1 MAESINGIQLG
12 AKIGQ
17 NAELLYGN
25 LPGYDIGVD
34 GGQTLRSDMYAN
46 NRIAFEDTQS
56 DKIAHQVPKAADIN
70 KKSTIT
76 PQSEKQ
82 IMNFLEGLDG
92 YNRAMID

>member
-1 MAESINGIQLG
+1 MSESINGIQLG

-34 GGQTLRSDMYAN
+34 GGQTLKSDMYAN
-46 NRIAFEDTQS
+46 NRIAFEDSQT
-56 DKIAHQVPKAADIN
+56 DNIGHQTPKAADVN
-70 KKSTIT
+70 TKNTVT

-82 IMNFLEGLDG
+82 IMNFLKGLDN
-92 YNRAMID
+92 YNRTMI